1 MEENNQTNE
10 LTVNTVDINPVT
22 QTEEIPEMITNDGEV
37 DNTVTNNIEGFNYT
51 NISSNSDIPS
61 FEPEPVN
68 NIAGIPS
75 FETTTN
81 PNPVEITYDDS
92 NVGTVL
98 SSNVEAK
105 SIVLDATTD
114 IPTTPVVEAPT
125 TDVPT
130 APVVE
135 TPVIDIPT
143 EPVIEPVAAEEV
155 QPVEVQTSL
164 TEPIADMPEQVEII
178 PAGAIATED
187 EPIDNTIVDSK
198 IDPSTLFGV
207 DINTETG
214 IESPTELSNTPQ
226 MFEYQN
232 NIQDKSMAGVDRD
245 ELIGNYNSGMNY
257 QAGDSVATTFEEQIS
272 NAQDLNVMA
281 PPPVRETPIPQAQ
294 VNNTVNVTPVVT
306 APVQNTTPI
315 NYAPK
320 DNLILKNPN
329 NNSTGPS
336 PFKQKSPWP
345 HRIAFAFIYLIVI
358 GVVAMLGYKV
368 YMSKQQMQLRKSNIQ
383 LALGSSYQEIIYIK
397 GERQDNNDYEWKIE
411 NENVVSVTDG
421 KIKGLAEGETTI
433 DVISKKTKQSETI
446 NVHVMKVEVES
457 ITVDKKEQ
465 TISATRPYTIT
476 PIINGQSKIIMDLEW
491 KSSNPD
497 IAEVSDEGIVNPK
510 GKGTVTITIT
520 VPNTD
525 KSVDVLLGIN

>member
-10 LTVNTVDINPVT
+10 LTVNTVNINPVT

-37 DNTVTNNIEGFNYT
+37 DNTIPNNIEGFNY
-51 NISSNSDIPS
+51 NSISTNSDIPS
-61 FEPEPVN
+61 FEPEPVD

-81 PNPVEITYDDS
+81 QARVTITYDDT
-92 NVGTVL
+92 NVGSTL
-98 SSNVEAK
+98 SNNVEAN
-105 SIVLDATTD
+105 SVVLNATSD
-114 IPTTPVVEAPT
+114 IPTTS
-125 TDVPT
+125 
-130 APVVE
+130 VVE
-135 TPVIDIPT
+135 TPVVPETPAVVLPT
-143 EPVIEPVAAEEV
+143 EPIAENTEIQLEP
-155 QPVEVQTSL
+155 QVQTAL
-164 TEPIADMPEQVEII
+164 TEPIGAMPEPVSTDVI
-178 PAGAIATED
+178 PTNEETPVS
-187 EPIDNTIVDSK
+187 EPVDDSIIDNK

-232 NIQDKSMAGVDRD
+232 NIQDKSMAGVNRD
-245 ELIGNYNSGMNY
+245 ELLDNYSGGINY

-272 NAQDLNVMA
+272 NAQDLNVMSPA
-281 PPPVRETPIPQAQ
+281 PVVETPVPQAP
-294 VNNTVNVTPVVT
+294 VYNTTAVAPVVT

-320 DNLILKNPN
+320 DPLILKNPN

-345 HRIAFAFIYLIVI
+345 HRIAFAFIYLVVI
-358 GVVAMLGYKV
+358 AVVAMLGYKV
-368 YMSKQQMQLRKSNIQ
+368 YNSKQQMQLRKSNIQ

-397 GERQDNNDYEWKIE
+397 GERQNNADYEWKIADE
-411 NENVVSVTDG
+411 KVVSVNDG
-421 KIKGLAEGETTI
+421 KIKGLTEGETTI
-433 DVISKKTKQSETI
+433 DVVSKKTKQSETI
-446 NVHVMKVEVES
+446 NIRVLKVEVES

-510 GKGTVTITIT
+510 AKGTVTITIT